1 MLLRLSR
8 DERGF
13 TMVTVMGALLIV
25 TLLAVT
31 ALSYATDDLPH
42 GAQDRDRKIAYAAA
56 EAGAQNYLYFLT
68 QDPNFWARCVDD
80 SSTSTTPQVNQ
91 RWDGTGQETR
101 RWVKVPDSRN
111 AWYTIE
117 LLPANGN
124 TKCSATN
131 AEASTIDKTTGTFRI
146 RSTGRV
152 GTDGVKRSIVTNLK
166 RQSLLDYIYFT
177 DKETSSPV
185 LYPSEV
191 GNRDTR
197 RPSGCTSNCE
207 TLGAWALRSCDR
219 YYGNNVTDGQRQ
231 NQIFNGQY
239 RDAGSTGSW
248 SPLSISCN
256 AITFIDPDVV
266 AGPFHTNDE
275 FLCSGTPDFGT
286 TAADRIETSSLG
298 QTANPAT
305 GYRGCTPHFIGTN
318 VKNATALR
326 LPGTNDSL
334 HRDTAADYRFVG
346 YTNVKL
352 TGTTMTVSG
361 TRENGQVLNGVSM
374 PIPADGVVF
383 VSNSAPDKPVGST
396 GYPCG
401 GYDPVQAYAYRTAVD
416 NACGNLEVQGNYS
429 VNVTFTAENDIIVTD
444 DITRPSG
451 DPPNPD
457 VLLGLIS
464 NNFIRVYHPVVCG
477 SHGCNYR
484 DTCTNADDSGVPL
497 PFPLPVPLPVPP
509 PVPLKPVKLTAPES
523 ITIDAAILSLNHSF
537 ITDNYFCGANLGT
550 LTVRGAIVQKFRGPV
565 GRGSSGYIK
574 NYSYDTRFRFRSP
587 PKFLDPVQAAW
598 RIQTYNEQV
607 PAR

>member
-1 MLLRLSR
+1 MLLRLTR

-42 GAQDRDRKIAYAAA
+42 GARDRDRKIAYAAA
-56 EAGAQNYLYFLT
+56 EAGAQNYLYFLS
-68 QDPNFWARCVDD
+68 QDPNYWAKCVDA
-80 SSTSTTPQVNQ
+80 SVGSKTPQINQ
-91 RWDGTGQETR
+91 RWDGTGADTR

-117 LLPANGN
+117 LLPANGQ

-131 AEASTIDKTTGTFRI
+131 AEASIIDKTTGTFRI
-146 RSTGRV
+146 RTTGRV
-152 GTDGVKRSIVTNLK
+152 GENGVKRSIVTNLK

-177 DKETSSPV
+177 DKETSSPL
-185 LYPSEV
+185 LYPAEV

-197 RPSGCTSNCE
+197 TPSGCTTECE
-207 TLGAWALRSCDR
+207 TLKQWALHACDR
-219 YYGNNVTDGQRQ
+219 YYGNDTDGQRQ
-231 NQIFNGQY
+231 NQTFKGEY
-239 RDAGSTGSW
+239 RDAGTSGPW
-248 SPLSISCN
+248 SSLTMSCN
-256 AITFIDPDVV
+256 VITFIDPDVV

-275 FLCSGTPDFGT
+275 FLCSGSPDFGT
-286 TAADRIETSSLG
+286 TAADRIETSTLG
-298 QTANPAT
+298 QTADPAA
-305 GYRGCTPHFIGTN
+305 GFRGCTPHFIGTH
-318 VKNATALR
+318 VKNAPELAL
-326 LPGTNDSL
+326 PKTNEAL

-352 TGTTMTVSG
+352 NGTTMTVSG
-361 TRENGQVLNGVSM
+361 TRENGQVLNGASM

-383 VSNSAPDKPVGST
+383 VSNSAPDKPAGTPT

-401 GYDPVQAYAYRTAVD
+401 GYDPVQPYAYRTAVN
-416 NACGNLEVQGNYS
+416 NACGNLEVQGSYS
-429 VNVTFTAENDIIVTD
+429 VNVTFTAENDIIVTGD
-444 DITRPSG
+444 LTRPSG

-464 NNFIRVYHPVVCG
+464 NNFIRVYHPVDCG
-477 SHGCNYR
+477 PHGCNYR
-484 DTCTNADDSGVPL
+484 DTCSNADDSGVPL
-497 PFPLPVPLPVPP
+497 PFPLPLPVPL
-509 PVPLKPVKLTAPES
+509 PVPLKPVKLTAPGS

-537 ITDNYFCGANLGT
+537 ITDNYFCGDNLGS
-550 LTVRGAIVQKFRGPV
+550 LTVRGAIIQKFRGPV

-574 NYSYDTRFRFRSP
+574 NYSYDTRFRYRSP